1 MIENK
6 KVTAVILA
14 AGSSTRFGKTTN
26 KNLEIVH
33 GKTVLSYSIQAFS
46 QNKYIDDIIIT
57 AKETDISTIQSIINK
72 EKSNKNIEM
81 VLGGKTRKESVKNSI
96 EKTESDIVIIHDGA
110 RPAIKQKYID
120 ECIENMTNFKG
131 VTIGVRSKDTVKIA
145 DGNQMISQTPNRSL
159 VWTIQTPQ
167 VFSYFLIRK
176 AYEKARDKSMVNI
189 TDDAMVAEQYGNIK
203 IPLVEGS
210 YENIKIT
217 TPEDLILAECI
228 LEKKG

>member
-14 AGSSTRFGKTTN
+14 AGSSTRFGKNTN

-46 QNKYIDDIIIT
+46 QNKYIDDII
-57 AKETDISTIQSIINK
+57 
-72 EKSNKNIEM
+72 
-81 VLGGKTRKESVKNSI
+81 KTRKESVKNSI

-131 VTIGVRSKDTVKIA
+131 VTIGVISKDTVKIS
-145 DGNQMISQTPNRSL
+145 DCNNIVVNTTKRNNTWL
-159 VWTIQTPQ
+159 TQTPQ
-167 VFSYFLIRK
+167 CFDRRILLDMHNKFKNDEV
-176 AYEKARDKSMVNI
+176 
-189 TDDAMVAEQYGNIK
+189 TDDCMLLEKNGYNVK
-203 IPLVEGS
+203 IIEGD
-210 YENIKIT
+210 YTNIKIT
-217 TPEDLILAECI
+217 TYEDIYI
-228 LEKKG
+228 IKKFLKNR

>member
-26 KNLEIVH
+26 KNLEVIH

-57 AKETDISTIQSIINK
+57 AKETDMTTIHDILNK
-72 EKSNKNIEM
+72 EKLNKNIKI
-81 VLGGKTRKESVKNSI
+81 VLGGKTRNESVKNSI

-131 VTIGVRSKDTVKIA
+131 VTIGVRSKDTVKIS
-145 DGNQMISQTPNRSL
+145 DCNNIVVNTTKRNNTWL
-159 VWTIQTPQ
+159 TQTPQ
-167 VFSYFLIRK
+167 CFDRRILLDMHNKFKNDEV
-176 AYEKARDKSMVNI
+176 
-189 TDDAMVAEQYGNIK
+189 TDDCMLLEKNGYNVK
-203 IPLVEGS
+203 IIEGD
-210 YENIKIT
+210 YTNIKIT
-217 TPEDLILAECI
+217 TYEDIDI
-228 LEKKG
+228 IKKFLKNR

>member
-26 KNLEIVH
+26 KNLEVIH

-57 AKETDISTIQSIINK
+57 AKETDMTTIHDILNK
-72 EKSNKNIEM
+72 EKLNKNIKII
-81 VLGGKTRKESVKNSI
+81 LGGKTRNESVKNSI

-120 ECIENMTNFKG
+120 ECIETMKDFVG
-131 VTIGVRSKDTVKIA
+131 VTIGVKSKDTVKIS
-145 DGNQMISQTPNRSL
+145 DDNNVVINTTKRSNTWL
-159 VWTIQTPQ
+159 IQTPQ
-167 VFSYFLIRK
+167 CFDRK
-176 AYEKARDKSMVNI
+176 ILLDMHYKFQNDEV
-189 TDDAMVAEQYGNIK
+189 TDDCILLEKNGYNVKVI
-203 IPLVEGS
+203 EGD
-210 YENIKIT
+210 YTNIKIT
-217 TPEDLILAECI
+217 TYEDIDIIKNFL
-228 LEKKG
+228 K